1 MLLVPSPRML
11 VLSLELVRRQQT
23 VLRAS
28 HTVTSSIQEMY
39 DGLVRMAEGGKGV
52 AWADLSSDSLHDV
65 SVSSLSQSQQA
76 LFDSFLVHSSPAHRG
91 AAGSQ
96 RNSPSIA
103 SSLGILSSITETEV
117 SANSGGT
124 NFPAPRN
131 SKCAI
136 AHPLFEAKSKPDIT
150 VPSPQPD
157 IVQSSRLM
165 RTVSPVQLRKS
176 GTSVPQKLVP
186 RGDGSSVVTYN
197 TRLNTV
203 LNSSSTVKSSLIAS
217 TGNRNFVSSTCTSSS
232 SQKSDLQ
239 SYTLPRP
246 SPKTSPKARDGFHS
260 DDKLVTSTSAT
271 LPHPVDTHDGPHFTP
286 LRPPSYIPPPEF
298 SRTAFNVFDDN
309 FVSPARPHFSKQ
321 GLPKTPVSVLQQP
334 FVKQSPSLQNLHPN
348 PNNFVPAL
356 HQVSPAVLCR
366 PITSPLPSYG
376 GHSTALG
383 LPTPSS
389 FRVSQLASSS
399 HAAETFRAERSPFDV
414 SRQRPTYQ
422 ELIMQSRQSRGN
434 LAAPFSAVQ
443 HSQPSLSGPNPALP
457 MAIVTPSPLRPSQSH
472 RHLPPPRARIAVST
486 STSHQPSHQPDFHR
500 RDNRELSDE
509 PDLNSTYTISDE
521 SDKSAPFQ
529 SSHARPVSAF
539 STASFNPLVVLHA
552 NSPKAISARHRAVGK
567 L

>member
-1 MLLVPSPRML
+1 MLRQRILEVQRKKQSVHECLFSNNESTGKVQAEINASCSASSAMPALQQLMETCVAAKKLESENAYQWKQTKHLLKYIKSQEKEISRTERML

-103 SSLGILSSITETEV
+103 SSLGILSSITGTEV

-186 RGDGSSVVTYN
+186 GEM
-197 TRLNTV
+197 
-203 LNSSSTVKSSLIAS
+203 A
-217 TGNRNFVSSTCTSSS
+217 
-232 SQKSDLQ
+232 
-239 SYTLPRP
+239 
-246 SPKTSPKARDGFHS
+246 
-260 DDKLVTSTSAT
+260 
-271 LPHPVDTHDGPHFTP
+271 
-286 LRPPSYIPPPEF
+286 
-298 SRTAFNVFDDN
+298 
-309 FVSPARPHFSKQ
+309 
-321 GLPKTPVSVLQQP
+321 
-334 FVKQSPSLQNLHPN
+334 
-348 PNNFVPAL
+348 
-356 HQVSPAVLCR
+356 
-366 PITSPLPSYG
+366 LPS
-376 GHSTALG
+376 
-383 LPTPSS
+383 
-389 FRVSQLASSS
+389 
-399 HAAETFRAERSPFDV
+399 
-414 SRQRPTYQ
+414 
-422 ELIMQSRQSRGN
+422 
-434 LAAPFSAVQ
+434 
-443 HSQPSLSGPNPALP
+443 
-457 MAIVTPSPLRPSQSH
+457 
-472 RHLPPPRARIAVST
+472 
-486 STSHQPSHQPDFHR
+486 
-500 RDNRELSDE
+500 
-509 PDLNSTYTISDE
+509 
-521 SDKSAPFQ
+521 
-529 SSHARPVSAF
+529 
-539 STASFNPLVVLHA
+539 
-552 NSPKAISARHRAVGK
+552 
-567 L
+567 